1 MGRIILSGGCLHLFH
16 YMYPLFI
23 KAFPLLSVYMKE
35 NKAVTQIQ
43 IESRKYHWCIR
54 KAVHGLRVLVKRA
67 RHEEM
72 ASQAASALTAAL
84 RPLEEALAAY
94 LPQALALPATERAT
108 FLGHMLRRQAEAE
121 LQPLRDVAA
130 PGDVPQEEVAVLEAM
145 LSAAMRVAADACD
158 APIEAAA
165 AFLLGEPPGHPIPR
179 VSLARQNGRGGSSK
193 WVAGTRGERAISLK
207 PSDYY
212 HDAETIFTAH
222 SRLQRRAARRQCD
235 CSIPIGT

>member
-1 MGRIILSGGCLHLFH
+1 
-16 YMYPLFI
+16 
-23 KAFPLLSVYMKE
+23 
-35 NKAVTQIQ
+35 
-43 IESRKYHWCIR
+43 
-54 KAVHGLRVLVKRA
+54 
-67 RHEEM
+67 
-72 ASQAASALTAAL
+72 
-84 RPLEEALAAY
+84 
-94 LPQALALPATERAT
+94 
-108 FLGHMLRRQAEAE
+108 MLRRQAEAE

-179 VSLARQNGRGGSSK
+179 VSLARQKGRGGSSK

-212 HDAETIFTAH
+212 HDAETIFTALTPAAAG
-222 SRLQRRAARRQCD
+222 SSPPVRLLDSDWLMERAARHLSMLPARRSAPVLC
-235 CSIPIGT
+235 CHTTAL